1 MSVLVPL
8 VIFFALAVPIAILLW
23 RVFVVGGEL
32 RRSAQRARTAVDL
45 ARRVDLTLGELL
57 VIVDDLRRRK
67 LAPEAGEASLEA
79 SDDALR
85 LYIGEASSLEKNAH
99 GPVDGN
105 LRSELE
111 WAQRAIDLI
120 EHGRRLMLDAR
131 PEHLEEGE
139 TSIKRGYL
147 NLLHARDAIRATADQ
162 IAALTGA
169 GPGTDVPSPRGG
181 A

>member
-1 MSVLVPL
+1 MSVLLPL
-8 VIFFALAVPIAILLW
+8 VIFFALGVPIAILLW

-32 RRSAQRARTAVDL
+32 RRSAQRARAAVDL

-85 LYIGEASSLEKNAH
+85 LYIGEASSLERNAR
-99 GPVDGN
+99 GPVDGA

-111 WAQRAIDLI
+111 RAQRAVGLI

-131 PEHLEEGE
+131 PEHLDEGE
-139 TSIKRGYL
+139 TSVKRGYL
-147 NLLHARDAIRATADQ
+147 NLLHARDAIRAAAGQ
-162 IAALTGA
+162 IAASAGT
-169 GPGTDVPSPRGG
+169 GPGSDVLSPKDG
-181 A
+181 